1 MELGDQLLVMRWM
14 LCPMRSSASL
24 RSLERILDLVR
35 AKPEDLF
42 GLQVDNSDTVD
53 LGRIRN
59 ETVALC
65 VVENS

>member
-1 MELGDQLLVMRWM
+1 VELGDQLLVM
-14 LCPMRSSASL
+14 LLDVVADALLGLGESL
-24 RSLERILDLVR
+24 DGIFYLLR

-42 GLQVDNSDTVD
+42 GLQVNQNDTVD

-65 VVENS
+65 VV

>member
-1 MELGDQLLVMRWM
+1 MELGDQRFVMPLDVVPDAFLGLVEG
-14 LCPMRSSASL
+14 
-24 RSLERILDLVR
+24 LERILDLVR
-35 AKPEDLF
+35 AEPEDLF

-65 VVENS
+65 VV